1 MNKAYKPL
9 IEAHRGASGYE
20 VDNTIKAFDKAIELN
35 SDTIEL
41 DIRKTKD
48 NHIIVFHDPTFKGKL
63 IIDYTY
69 DELLSSSLESGF
81 KVPLLTDVLI
91 KYKSK
96 ILLDIEIKEEGYEEE
111 IINLILS
118 ILDINEFYIRSFSES
133 TINKV
138 KSINKDIYS
147 ILLIGAE
154 FPKYGIFSRFGEIFP
169 KGKIIQNF

>member
-96 ILLDIEIKEEGYEEE
+96 ILLDIETEY
-111 IINLILS
+111 S
-118 ILDINEFYIRSFSES
+118 SSVTSFM
-133 TINKV
+133 K
-138 KSINKDIYS
+138 KK
-147 ILLIGAE
+147 
-154 FPKYGIFSRFGEIFP
+154 
-169 KGKIIQNF
+169 